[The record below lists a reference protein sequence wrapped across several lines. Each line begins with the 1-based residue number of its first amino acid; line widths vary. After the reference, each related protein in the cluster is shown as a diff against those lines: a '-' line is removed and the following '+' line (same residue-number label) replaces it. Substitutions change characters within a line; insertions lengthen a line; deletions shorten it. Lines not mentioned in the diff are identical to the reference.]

1 MSALGGVE
9 PERRRDGVEH
19 LDARVDLAALL
30 EPGVPGDADPGEL
43 GQLLAPQAGGAAA
56 GAGRQA
62 DVLGLDALPAGAK
75 EGGELGA
82 ARARPAAAGSRRAVR
97 VTPPGIV
104 LAIVLTGQLMAV
116 IDVNIVNVAAPAIQA
131 RLHASGSGLQLIVVG
146 YTIAYAVLLVTG
158 ARLGDILGHRRMYL
172 AGIGLFTLAS
182 LGCGLAPSTGALIAL
197 RLLQGAGAATM
208 IPQVLSL
215 IQRTYTSPG
224 PRARAMGLYA
234 TVLSGGAVLGQVF
247 GGLLVSADLFGSSWR
262 PVFLVNVP
270 VGLLV
275 LACGRML
282 PAGRF
287 DGARSLDLPGL
298 AVLTPAVLAFVLPL
312 VLGQSLGWP
321 AWGWAL
327 LAASVVGIAVLGVV
341 EHRVGARG
349 GQPILPRSLLGLPGM
364 AAGLGGLFAAMAMFS
379 GWLFALALEL
389 QDGLGDSPL
398 RSGLTFVPAGVA
410 FALVSL
416 NWRRL
421 PSRYHEHLA
430 WAGFV
435 INGAGL
441 VWSGLLLHAGRDGG
455 LWLYVALAVAGGGMA
470 TAFGPLMTRV
480 LSRVPVAIAADA
492 SGVVVTVYQ
501 LGIVVGIATFGTLYL
516 NLAGR
521 LPPAAARAAGG
532 SGGFVIASA
541 HAYLAVMV
549 GLAVLAA
556 AGVAMALAHVRS
568 GARSG
573 AGPVAR
579 LGARSGTRDT
589 AAGARQ

>member
-1 MSALGGVE
+1 MTDLT
-9 PERRRDGVEH
+9 ERLKPAVAPRSR
-19 LDARVDLAALL
+19 AA
-30 EPGVPGDADPGEL
+30 
-43 GQLLAPQAGGAAA
+43 
-56 GAGRQA
+56 
-62 DVLGLDALPAGAK
+62 
-75 EGGELGA
+75 
-82 ARARPAAAGSRRAVR
+82 R
-97 VTPPGIV
+97 VTPPGVV

-116 IDVNIVNVAAPAIQA
+116 LDVNIVNVAVPAIHSS
-131 RLHASGSGLQLIVVG
+131 LHASGSGLQLVIVG

-182 LGCGLAPSTGALIAL
+182 LGCGLAPSTGALVAL
-197 RLLQGAGAATM
+197 RLIQGAGSAAM

-224 PRARAMGLYA
+224 PRARAMSLYA
-234 TVLSGGAVLGQVF
+234 TIISGGAVLGQVF
-247 GGLLVSADLFGSSWR
+247 GGLLVSADLFGSTWR

-270 VGLLV
+270 VGLAV
-275 LACGRML
+275 LACGRLL

-287 DGARSLDLPGL
+287 DGMRRLDLPGL

-327 LAASVVGIAVLGVV
+327 LAASLAGFALLFFV
-341 EHRVGARG
+341 EQRVGSRG
-349 GQPILPRSLLGLPGM
+349 GQPILPRSLLGQPGM
-364 AAGLGGLFAAMAMFS
+364 PAGLGGLFASMAVFG

-398 RSGLTFVPAGVA
+398 RAGLTFVPTGVT

-421 PSRYHEHLA
+421 PSRYHNHLPM
-430 WAGFV
+430 AGFV

-441 VWSGLLLHAGRDGG
+441 VWSGLLLHSGRDGG
-455 LWLYVALAVAGGGMA
+455 IWLYVALGVAGAGMA
-470 TAFGPLMTRV
+470 MAFGPLMTRV

-492 SGVVVTVYQ
+492 SGVVVTVNQ

-516 NLAGR
+516 SLAGR
-521 LPPAAARAAGG
+521 LPSAAARVAGRPDAFAV
-532 SGGFVIASA
+532 SSA
-541 HAYLAVMV
+541 HAYLTVMLALAALAVAGV
-549 GLAVLAA
+549 GL
-556 AGVAMALAHVRS
+556 ALAHVRS
-568 GARSG
+568 GARGVADAAVASAAV
-573 AGPVAR
+573 AGP
-579 LGARSGTRDT
+579 
-589 AAGARQ
+589 AGAARR